1 MEPSA
6 FDSIRTL
13 LGTNA
18 TSGSRVFHSH
28 HTSGS
33 SYSNLLSA
41 VRKAPGS
48 ISDEENELRKVYEMR
63 PGAGVSLIFYFYE
76 FKRLNHLKYSWRM
89 IQKFKK
95 EEVSTKEV
103 RDDVYDKF
111 DHQDSVAGILC
122 TLSCVFN
129 KPAYDAWVEMKIATA
144 RDQKDEMKAK
154 ILKLVTIFKRNKHTS
169 FGQIW
174 MYAWRKKCF
183 EHRFN
188 TVLSNFYLHFDEK
201 FEHLKEKGFE
211 IWKKWAIRQSAKHK
225 LKARLHLLKFRSF
238 QNRKLFTVIKC
249 METHAK
255 LNLVQFFLR
264 WREQAVRL
272 TSLRK
277 KEEHQAFIDNTI
289 RDHTLKIESLTSRLK
304 DHEIQIT
311 KEKVEAEILNMMIE
325 LLDGVHIV

>member
-1 MEPSA
+1 MEPST

-13 LGTNA
+13 LGTQG
-18 TSGSRVFHSH
+18 TTGSRVFHSH

-41 VRKAPGS
+41 VRKAPDS
-48 ISDEENELRKVYEMR
+48 ISDEENEVRKIYEMR
-63 PGAGVSLIFYFYE
+63 PGAGVSMIFYFYE

-89 IQKFKK
+89 MQKFKK
-95 EEVSTKEV
+95 EEVSSNEASN
-103 RDDVYDKF
+103 DVYDKF
-111 DHQDSVAGILC
+111 DNQDAIAGILC

-129 KPAYDAWVEMKIATA
+129 KPTYDAWVEMKIATA
-144 RDQKDEMKAK
+144 RNQTDEMKAK
-154 ILKLVTIFKRNKHTS
+154 IVKLVAIFKRSKHKS

-174 MYAWRKKCF
+174 MFAWRKKCF
-183 EHRFN
+183 EHRLS

-201 FEHLKEKGFE
+201 FENLKKKGFE
-211 IWKKWAIRQSAKHK
+211 IWRKWAIRQSAKYK

-249 METHAK
+249 METRAK
-255 LNLVQFFLR
+255 LDLVQSFLK

-277 KEEHQAFIDNTI
+277 KEEHQAFINNTI
-289 RDHTLKIESLTSRLK
+289 REHTLKIESLTNRLK
-304 DHEIQIT
+304 DHEVQIT
-311 KEKVEAEILNMMIE
+311 KEKVEAEILNMMLE